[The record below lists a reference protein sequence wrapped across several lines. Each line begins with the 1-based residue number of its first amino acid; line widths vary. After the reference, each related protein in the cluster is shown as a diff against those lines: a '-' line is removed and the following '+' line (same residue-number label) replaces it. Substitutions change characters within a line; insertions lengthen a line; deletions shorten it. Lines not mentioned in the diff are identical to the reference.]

1 MDCGASPRKETHRRN
16 DKENYQKGIA
26 ENGFIATRKYGSTR
40 TANADSLK
48 MSPGILLE
56 CSRNNRSVS
65 PAGEKDVD
73 RRKALIETTNYQN
86 SDALEVTGKW
96 RCPQKGKP
104 SLGPPLK
111 QLRLERW
118 IHRV

>member
-1 MDCGASPRKETHRRN
+1 
-16 DKENYQKGIA
+16 
-26 ENGFIATRKYGSTR
+26 
-40 TANADSLK
+40 
-48 MSPGILLE
+48 MSQGILFE
-56 CSRNNRSVS
+56 CSKSNRIVM
-65 PAGEKDVD
+65 PAGEKVVD

-104 SLGPPLK
+104 SLSPPLK